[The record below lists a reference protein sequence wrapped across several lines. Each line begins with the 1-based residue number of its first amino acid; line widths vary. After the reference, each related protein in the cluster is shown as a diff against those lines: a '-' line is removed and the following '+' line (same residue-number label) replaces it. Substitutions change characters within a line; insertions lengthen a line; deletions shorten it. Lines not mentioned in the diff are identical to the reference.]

1 MDPLERLN
9 ALGQFRM
16 KMGLGRIRRLMN
28 ELGSPQ
34 VQVPSVHIAGTN
46 GKGSTC
52 HMVDSILSSFPLK
65 RALYTSPH
73 LIDISERITFNGSH
87 IEKDVLR
94 NGLERIFFSSDPL
107 FKEDD
112 LPTYFEV
119 LTALF
124 FKMSQEMG
132 SDINIVEVGMGG
144 RFDATNI
151 LQPLAIGITSI
162 SLDHQDYLGDEVHQ
176 IAREKAGII
185 KPSTPV
191 VIGPLHD
198 GGPGGLRALI
208 NILDIC
214 TENGSP
220 VIIVARAEDTDDLRS
235 LMTTRAIPDGRIVK
249 LSNIDPTISGVSTSL
264 DVERLYN
271 DGSYEDLL
279 GILDNVIDGR
289 FKTPLLGTVQAY
301 NMAISICLSLLCLP
315 MTHSNERIRQGHTE
329 AVEDM
334 MNSCSDHFLQAFPP
348 EELRKKIKD
357 GLSKTYLP
365 GRLDLLKTDGLNIL
379 FDGGHNSEAAFH
391 LGRTISE
398 MYPGKRFPLLIA
410 MMKGK
415 DPSSYAKGVSGVVS
429 SVIVTE
435 IEDKRAIPADE
446 VACQMADGL
455 EPGTDIHIRKGLD
468 KAFDLWLQLAKEDNI
483 CLAGGSFYLY
493 APLNKRIRTPI

>member
-1 MDPLERLN
+1 MDPFERLD

-16 KMGLGRIRRLMN
+16 KMGLGRIKRLMN

-73 LIDISERITFNGSH
+73 LIDISERITFNGSP

-119 LTALF
+119 ITALF
-124 FKMSQEMG
+124 FKSSQEMG

-162 SLDHQDYLGDEVHQ
+162 SLDHQEYLGDEVHQ
-176 IAREKAGII
+176 IAREKAGVI

-191 VIGPLHD
+191 VIGPLHEE
-198 GGPGGLRALI
+198 GPDGLRALT

-220 VIIVARAEDTDDLRS
+220 VIIVTRAEDAKELRS
-235 LMTTRAIPDGRIVK
+235 LMRVRAIPDGRIVK
-249 LSNIDPTISGVSTSL
+249 LSNIDPKLSGVSASL
-264 DVERLYN
+264 EVERLYD

-279 GILDNVIDGR
+279 GILDKVIDGK
-289 FKTPLLGTVQAY
+289 FETPLLGLVQVY
-301 NMAISICLSLLCLP
+301 NMAVSVCLSLLCLP
-315 MTHSNERIRQGHTE
+315 MTHSHERLRQGHTE
-329 AVEDM
+329 AVSDM
-334 MNSCSDHFLQAFPP
+334 MDSSSDPFLRAFPP
-348 EELRKKIKD
+348 EDIRKRIRD
-357 GLSKTYLP
+357 GLSKTHLL
-365 GRLDLLKTDGLNIL
+365 GRLDMLVSDGVKIL
-379 FDGGHNSEAAFH
+379 YDGGHNSEAAFQ
-391 LGRTISE
+391 LGRTISK
-398 MYPGKRFPLLIA
+398 MYPGKRLPLIVA

-415 DPSSYAKGVSGVVS
+415 EPPSYAKGMSGVVS

-435 IEDKRAIPADE
+435 IEDDRAIPAQQ
-446 VACQMADGL
+446 VACQMAYQL
-455 EPGTDIHIRKGLD
+455 RPGTDIHIRKDLD
-468 KAFDLWLQLAKEDNI
+468 KAFDLWMQMAKEEGI

-493 APLNKRIRTPI
+493 APLKEWIRRPI